1 MDMAVLCQALCDTVN
16 AIPNISFT
24 MKFDSK
30 FSLLE
35 KTESPTLS
43 PSATVGGE
51 GENTNS
57 HVFESSRDAEKR
69 EDQSEDK
76 DTEAVSSDGGDME
89 GYESD
94 TSSSSSG
101 EDVVVEGSDD
111 SEVME
116 EDEEEATVIATIE
129 ELKVHYTMAGIL

>member
-1 MDMAVLCQALCDTVN
+1 MAVLCQALCDTVN

-35 KTESPTLS
+35 KSESPTLS
-43 PSATVGGE
+43 PSAAEVAVGVE

-69 EDQSEDK
+69 EDLSEDK
-76 DTEAVSSDGGDME
+76 DTEAVSSDGDDME

-129 ELKVHYTMAGIL
+129 ELKVHYTMAG